1 MSGSLFVIVA
11 PSGAGKTSLVEALLR
26 EEPNIRL
33 SVSYTTRTPR
43 PGEVHGREYHFVNRA
58 EFEAM
63 RATGGFLEHAEV
75 YGNLYGTSKSW
86 INAAR
91 AAGEDVLL
99 EIDWQ
104 GAAQVRDIYSDMV
117 SIFIMPPSIE
127 ALEQRLAARGKDATD
142 VIARRIAGARLEL
155 RHISATD
162 YVIVNDTFAVAV
174 ADLRVVVQAS
184 RLSRVRQLER
194 YAGIIAEMVQ
204 LPPAP

>member
-43 PGEVHGREYHFVNRA
+43 TGEVHGREYHFVNRA

-63 RATGGFLEHAEV
+63 LAKGEFLEHAEV
-75 YGNLYGTSKSW
+75 YGNLYGTSTSW

-104 GAAQVRDIYSDMV
+104 GAAQVHDFYPDMV
-117 SIFIMPPSIE
+117 NIFIMPPSIE
-127 ALEQRLAARGKDATD
+127 ALEQRLTARGKDAAD
-142 VIARRIAGARLEL
+142 VIARRIAGARLEM
-155 RHISATD
+155 RHISETD
-162 YVIVNDTFAVAV
+162 FVIMNDSFASAL

-184 RLSRVRQLER
+184 RLSRARQLER
-194 YAGIIAEMVQ
+194 YAGIISTMLQ
-204 LPPAP
+204 PPSAP

>member
-63 RATGGFLEHAEV
+63 LAKGGFLEHAEV

-127 ALEQRLAARGKDATD
+127 ALEQRLTARGKDAAE

-204 LPPAP
+204 LPSAL

>member
-43 PGEVHGREYHFVNRA
+43 TGEVHGREYHFVNRA

-63 RATGGFLEHAEV
+63 LAKGEFLEHAEV
-75 YGNLYGTSKSW
+75 HGNLYGTSKSW

-104 GAAQVRDIYSDMV
+104 GAAQVHDIYPDMV

-127 ALEQRLAARGKDATD
+127 ALEQRLTARGKDAAD
-142 VIARRIAGARLEL
+142 VIARRIAGARLEM
-155 RHISATD
+155 RHISESD
-162 YVIVNDTFAVAV
+162 YVIVNDNFASAL

-184 RLSRVRQLER
+184 RLSRARQLER
-194 YAGIIAEMVQ
+194 YAGIISRMV
-204 LPPAP
+204 

>member
-43 PGEVHGREYHFVNRA
+43 TGEVHGREYHFVNRA

-63 RATGGFLEHAEV
+63 LAKGEFLEHAEV
-75 YGNLYGTSKSW
+75 YGNLYGTSTSW

-104 GAAQVRDIYSDMV
+104 GAAQVHEIYPDMV
-117 SIFIMPPSIE
+117 NIFIIPPSIE
-127 ALEQRLAARGKDATD
+127 ALEQRLTARGKDAAD
-142 VIARRIAGARLEL
+142 VIARRIAGARLEM
-155 RHISATD
+155 RHISETD
-162 YVIVNDTFAVAV
+162 FVIMNDSFASAL

-184 RLSRVRQLER
+184 RLSRARQLER
-194 YAGIIAEMVQ
+194 YAGIISTMLQ
-204 LPPAP
+204 PPSAP

>member
-11 PSGAGKTSLVEALLR
+11 PSGAGKTSLVKALLK

-58 EFEAM
+58 EFKTLLAKDE
-63 RATGGFLEHAEV
+63 FLEHAEV

-104 GAAQVRDIYSDMV
+104 GAAQVHDIYPDMA

-127 ALEQRLAARGKDATD
+127 ALEQRLTARGKDAVD
-142 VIARRIAGARLEL
+142 VIARRIAGARLEM
-155 RHISATD
+155 RHISKTD
-162 YVIVNDTFAVAV
+162 FVIVNDNFASAL

-184 RLSRVRQLER
+184 RLSRARQLER
-194 YAGIIAEMVQ
+194 YAGIISRMV
-204 LPPAP
+204 

>member
-43 PGEVHGREYHFVNRA
+43 TGEVHGREYHFVNRA

-63 RATGGFLEHAEV
+63 LAKGEFLEHAEV

-104 GAAQVRDIYSDMV
+104 GAAQVRDIYPDMV

-127 ALEQRLAARGKDATD
+127 ALEQRLAARAKDAAD
-142 VIARRIAGARLEL
+142 VIARRIAGARLEM
-155 RHISATD
+155 RHISQAD
-162 YVIVNDTFAVAV
+162 YVIVNDNFASAL

-184 RLSRVRQLER
+184 RLSRARQLER
-194 YAGIIAEMVQ
+194 YAAIISKMV
-204 LPPAP
+204 

>member
-63 RATGGFLEHAEV
+63 LAKGGFLEHAEV

-127 ALEQRLAARGKDATD
+127 ALEQRLTARGKDAAD

-204 LPPAP
+204 LPSAP

>member
-43 PGEVHGREYHFVNRA
+43 PGEVHGREYHFVNHA
-58 EFEAM
+58 EFETMLAK
-63 RATGGFLEHAEV
+63 REFLEHAEV

-104 GAAQVRDIYSDMV
+104 GAAQVHDIYPDMV
-117 SIFIMPPSIE
+117 RIFIMPPSIE
-127 ALEQRLAARGKDATD
+127 ALEQRLTARGKDAAD
-142 VIARRIAGARLEL
+142 VIARRIAGARLEM
-155 RHISATD
+155 RHISEAD
-162 YVIVNDTFAVAV
+162 YAIVNDNFASAL

-184 RLSRVRQLER
+184 RLSRARQLER
-194 YAGIIAEMVQ
+194 YAGVISGMV
-204 LPPAP
+204 

>member
-63 RATGGFLEHAEV
+63 LAKGGFLENAEV

-127 ALEQRLAARGKDATD
+127 VLEQRLTARGKDAAD

>member
-63 RATGGFLEHAEV
+63 LAKGGFLEHAEV

-127 ALEQRLAARGKDATD
+127 ALEQRLTARGKDAAE

-204 LPPAP
+204 LPSAP

>member
-11 PSGAGKTSLVEALLR
+11 PSGAGKTSLVKALLK

-58 EFEAM
+58 EFETLLAKDE
-63 RATGGFLEHAEV
+63 FLEHAEV

-104 GAAQVRDIYSDMV
+104 GAAQVHDIYPDMA

-127 ALEQRLAARGKDATD
+127 ALEQRLTARGKDAVD
-142 VIARRIAGARLEL
+142 VIARRIAGARLEM
-155 RHISATD
+155 RHISETD
-162 YVIVNDTFAVAV
+162 FVIVNDNFASAL

-184 RLSRVRQLER
+184 RLSRARQLER
-194 YAGIIAEMVQ
+194 YAGIISRMV
-204 LPPAP
+204 

>member
-43 PGEVHGREYHFVNRA
+43 TGEVNGREYHFVNRA

-63 RATGGFLEHAEV
+63 LAKGEFLEHAEV
-75 YGNLYGTSKSW
+75 YGNLYGTSTSW

-104 GAAQVRDIYSDMV
+104 GAAQVYGIYPDMV
-117 SIFIMPPSIE
+117 NIFIIPPSIE
-127 ALEQRLAARGKDATD
+127 ALEQRLTARGKDAAD
-142 VIARRIAGARLEL
+142 VIARRIAGARLEM
-155 RHISATD
+155 RHISETD
-162 YVIVNDTFAVAV
+162 FVIMNDSFASAL

-184 RLSRVRQLER
+184 RLSRARQLER
-194 YAGIIAEMVQ
+194 YAGIISRMV
-204 LPPAP
+204 

>member
-11 PSGAGKTSLVEALLR
+11 PSGAGKTSLVKALLN

-43 PGEVHGREYHFVNRA
+43 PGEVHGREYHFVDRA
-58 EFEAM
+58 EFETLLAK
-63 RATGGFLEHAEV
+63 GEFLEHAEV

-104 GAAQVRDIYSDMV
+104 GAAQVREIYPDMV

-127 ALEQRLAARGKDATD
+127 ALEQRLAARGKDAAD
-142 VIARRIAGARLEL
+142 VIARRIAGARLEM
-155 RHISATD
+155 RHISETD
-162 YVIVNDTFAVAV
+162 YVVVNDNFASAL

-184 RLSRVRQLER
+184 RLSRARQLER
-194 YAGIIAEMVQ
+194 YAGTISRMV
-204 LPPAP
+204 

>member
-43 PGEVHGREYHFVNRA
+43 PGEAHGRDYHFVNRA

-63 RATGGFLEHAEV
+63 LAKGEFLEHAEV
-75 YGNLYGTSKSW
+75 YGNLYGTSRSW

-104 GAAQVRDIYSDMV
+104 GAAQVRGIYPDMV

-127 ALEQRLAARGKDATD
+127 ALEQRLTARGKDAAD
-142 VIARRIAGARLEL
+142 VIARRIAGARMEM
-155 RHISATD
+155 RHISEAD
-162 YVIVNDTFAVAV
+162 FVIVNDDFASALS
-174 ADLRVVVQAS
+174 DLRVVVQAS
-184 RLSRVRQLER
+184 RLSRARQLER
-194 YAGIIAEMVQ
+194 YAGIISKMV
-204 LPPAP
+204 

>member
-43 PGEVHGREYHFVNRA
+43 TGEVHGREYHFVNRA

-63 RATGGFLEHAEV
+63 LAKGEFLEHAEV
-75 YGNLYGTSKSW
+75 HGNLYGTSKSW

-104 GAAQVRDIYSDMV
+104 GAAQVHDIYPDMV

-127 ALEQRLAARGKDATD
+127 ALEQRLTARGKDAVE
-142 VIARRIAGARLEL
+142 VIARRIAGARLEM
-155 RHISATD
+155 RHISESD
-162 YVIVNDTFAVAV
+162 YVIVNDNFASAL

-184 RLSRVRQLER
+184 RLSRARQLER
-194 YAGIIAEMVQ
+194 YAGIISRMV
-204 LPPAP
+204 

>member
-63 RATGGFLEHAEV
+63 LAKGGFLEHAEV

-127 ALEQRLAARGKDATD
+127 VLEQRLTARGKDAAD

-204 LPPAP
+204 LPSAP

>member
-43 PGEVHGREYHFVNRA
+43 TGEVHGREYHFVNRA

-63 RATGGFLEHAEV
+63 LAKGEFLEHAEV

-104 GAAQVRDIYSDMV
+104 GAAQVHDIYPDMV

-127 ALEQRLAARGKDATD
+127 ALEQRLAARAKDAAD
-142 VIARRIAGARLEL
+142 VIARRIAGARLEM
-155 RHISATD
+155 RHISQTD
-162 YVIVNDTFAVAV
+162 YVIVNDNFASAL

-184 RLSRVRQLER
+184 RLSRARQLER
-194 YAGIIAEMVQ
+194 YAGIISRMV
-204 LPPAP
+204 

>member
-11 PSGAGKTSLVEALLR
+11 PSGAGKTSLVAALLR

-63 RATGGFLEHAEV
+63 LAKGEFLEHADV

-104 GAAQVRDIYSDMV
+104 GAAQVHDIYPDMV
-117 SIFIMPPSIE
+117 NIFIIPPSIE
-127 ALEQRLAARGKDATD
+127 VLEQRLTGRGKDAAD
-142 VIARRIAGARLEL
+142 VIARRIAGARMEM
-155 RHISATD
+155 RHISETD
-162 YVIVNDTFAVAV
+162 YVIVNDNFASAL

-184 RLSRVRQLER
+184 RLSRARQLER
-194 YAGIIAEMVQ
+194 YAGIISKMV
-204 LPPAP
+204 

>member
-11 PSGAGKTSLVEALLR
+11 PSGAGKTSLVKALLN

-33 SVSYTTRTPR
+33 SVSYTTRKPR
-43 PGEVHGREYHFVNRA
+43 PGEVHGREYHFVDRP
-58 EFEAM
+58 EFETLLAKDE
-63 RATGGFLEHAEV
+63 FLEHAEV
-75 YGNLYGTSKSW
+75 YGNQYGTSKSW

-104 GAAQVRDIYSDMV
+104 GAAQVHNIYPDMV

-127 ALEQRLAARGKDATD
+127 VLEQRLTARAKDSAD
-142 VIARRIAGARLEL
+142 VIARRIAGARLEMC
-155 RHISATD
+155 HISETD
-162 YVIVNDTFAVAV
+162 YVVVNDNFASAL

-184 RLSRVRQLER
+184 RLSRARQLER
-194 YAGIIAEMVQ
+194 YAGIISRMV
-204 LPPAP
+204 

>member
-11 PSGAGKTSLVEALLR
+11 PSGAGKTSLVKALLK

-43 PGEVHGREYHFVNRA
+43 PGEVHGCEYHFVNRA
-58 EFEAM
+58 EFETLLAKDE
-63 RATGGFLEHAEV
+63 FLEHAEV

-104 GAAQVRDIYSDMV
+104 GAAQVHDIYPDMV
-117 SIFIMPPSIE
+117 SVFIMPPSIE
-127 ALEQRLAARGKDATD
+127 ALEQRLTARDKDAAD
-142 VIARRIAGARLEL
+142 VVARRIAGARLEM
-155 RHISATD
+155 RHISETD
-162 YVIVNDTFAVAV
+162 YVIVNDNFASAL
-174 ADLRVVVQAS
+174 ADLRVVVQAA
-184 RLSRVRQLER
+184 RLSRARQLER
-194 YAGIIAEMVQ
+194 YAGIISRMV
-204 LPPAP
+204 